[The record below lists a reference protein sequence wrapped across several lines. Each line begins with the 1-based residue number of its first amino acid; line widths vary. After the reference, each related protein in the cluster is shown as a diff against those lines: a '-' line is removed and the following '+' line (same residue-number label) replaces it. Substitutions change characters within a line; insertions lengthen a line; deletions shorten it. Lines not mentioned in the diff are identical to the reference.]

1 MVISCIQHVYRA
13 LSLLY
18 RTPRQLPGSFPA
30 AAKTISSETSFRE
43 LISNTG
49 DVNIILVLVL
59 FQHSHN
65 DSYVMYD
72 ASEFGSQTGN
82 VDIVLVF
89 VIYIYIYY
97 IMHSD

>member
-1 MVISCIQHVYRA
+1 MVISCIQHVYRV

-18 RTPRQLPGSFPA
+18 RAPRQLPGSPPA
-30 AAKTISSETSFRE
+30 AATTISSETSFRE
-43 LISNTG
+43 LVSTTG
-49 DVNIILVLVL
+49 NVNIILVLVL

-72 ASEFGSQTGN
+72 ASEFESQSEN
-82 VDIVLVF
+82 VDIALAFVL
-89 VIYIYIYY
+89 Y